1 MRVSCREW
9 VSAQLYNHQDIL
21 LFASDGKAYFQP
33 ATEIC
38 GEEATRTASL
48 QRSFDS
54 HGISSISSSS
64 HTLPLILQ
72 LCPQTI
78 SY

>member
-1 MRVSCREW
+1 MTVSCREW

-38 GEEATRTASL
+38 GEEATCTASL

-54 HGISSISSSS
+54 HGISSFFSSR
-64 HTLPLILQ
+64 TLPLIL
-72 LCPQTI
+72 LLWPQTI